1 MERIKLFVVLG
12 LLVFLVAG
20 CARGEQPSWGT
31 SGSIVIT
38 LTMRGDVDSSVKYF
52 VALDTDGNVL
62 TGPGDDPAEWSGFY
76 VLRWAEGNFYFQN
89 RSGEEQFFS
98 GGSVSGATIKMEV
111 NLSDLGKPSTLEV
124 MVATTDRGGN
134 VLDALGN
141 YFTVRLNSQSYVY
154 REETS
159 SDTSNAAGDIRKVEI
174 EVRR

>member
-1 MERIKLFVVLG
+1 MERIRLFVVLG
-12 LLVFLVAG
+12 LSIFLVAG
-20 CARGEQPSWGT
+20 CARGEQPTWGT

-38 LTMRGDVDSSVKYF
+38 LTMRADVDSSVKYF

-62 TGPGDDPAEWSGFY
+62 TGPGNDPAEWSGFY
-76 VLRWAEGNFYFQN
+76 VLRWTDGNFYFRN
-89 RSGEEQFFS
+89 KNGEERFFS
-98 GGSVSGATIKMEV
+98 GGSVSGVTLKMDV
-111 NLSDLGKPSTLEV
+111 DLSDLDKPSMLEV
-124 MVATTDRGGN
+124 MVATTDKGGN

-154 REETS
+154 REDAS